1 MTRIDQRQY
10 DEARALSVQALDDLG
25 IRDLFDDGM
34 IDEAANRVCAKMVA
48 TGLSA
53 KDVMLENTRTNL
65 GFG

>member
-10 DEARALSVQALDDLG
+10 DEARALSIQTLDGLG
-25 IRDLFDDGM
+25 IRELFDDRM

-53 KDVMLENTRTNL
+53 EEVMLENTRTGL